1 MEFQHYSVLLN
12 ETIGQLNI
20 RSDGVYL
27 DGTLGGG
34 GHAGEVLRR
43 LSDKGHLFGID
54 QDEAAVRAASERL
67 SSFGNKVTVIRKD
80 RKSVV

>member
-20 RSDGVYL
+20 RPDGVYL

-54 QDEAAVRAASERL
+54 QDEAAVRT
-67 SSFGNKVTVIRKD
+67 SFFFRE
-80 RKSVV
+80 